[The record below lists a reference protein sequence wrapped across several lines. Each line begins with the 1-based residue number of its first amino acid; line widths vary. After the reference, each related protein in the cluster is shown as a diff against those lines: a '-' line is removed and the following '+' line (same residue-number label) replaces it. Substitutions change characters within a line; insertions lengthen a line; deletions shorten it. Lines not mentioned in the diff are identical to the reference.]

1 MRALVAARSDL
12 KCARGKGTAMTAAWT
27 LGVLLAGLGAGAA
40 MAAPP
45 SAEQKA
51 QFYAT
56 CMGIAQD
63 AKLCSCKA
71 DAALTLIDADFMAV
85 VINSMRGK
93 TLPVEY
99 SVPYNTYVG
108 KSNQVCKPNY

>member
-1 MRALVAARSDL
+1 M
-12 KCARGKGTAMTAAWT
+12 KTAWIV
-27 LGVLLAGLGAGAA
+27 GILLAGLGAGSV
-40 MAAPP
+40 MAAVPT
-45 SAEQKA
+45 AEQKA
-51 QFYAT
+51 EFYST

-71 DAALTLIDADFMAV
+71 DAALTLIDSEFMAI
-85 VINSMRGK
+85 VITSMRGK

-108 KSNQVCKPNY
+108 MSNQVCKPNY

>member
-1 MRALVAARSDL
+1 MKTALVV
-12 KCARGKGTAMTAAWT
+12 
-27 LGVLLAGLGAGAA
+27 GVLLAGFGVTSA

-45 SAEQKA
+45 TAEQKA
-51 QFYAT
+51 EFYST

-63 AKLCSCKA
+63 NALCSCKA
-71 DAALTLIDADFMAV
+71 DAALTLIDSKFMAV
-85 VINSMRGK
+85 VIDSMRGK